1 MITFDLGVREYQK
14 IEDGWFKVSTVVD
27 TPNKTYDG
35 FDLGATKFNAAK

>member
-1 MITFDLGVREYQK
+1 
-14 IEDGWFKVSTVVD
+14 VSIVVA